1 MKNNTIILASSSPRR
16 IEMMKARGITPLIV
30 KPNCSEEL
38 PYGINMRD
46 AVLFLSLKKALS
58 VEADILSGRV
68 KIPASLEAPYI
79 IAADTVVYK
88 EKIIG
93 KPDSREEALAILKHL
108 RNDVHLVATGVTIL
122 KLGVAK
128 RTSFYEATKVFF
140 TDYSNEMLLS
150 YVDTSEPYDKAG
162 AYAIQGTFS
171 TYIDHIEGD
180 FNNVMGFPIDRI
192 EAEFEKLC
200 SLPTKTLL
208 KGEK

>member
-1 MKNNTIILASSSPRR
+1 M
-16 IEMMKARGITPLIV
+16 
-30 KPNCSEEL
+30 
-38 PYGINMRD
+38 
-46 AVLFLSLKKALS
+46 
-58 VEADILSGRV
+58 
-68 KIPASLEAPYI
+68 EAPYI